1 MKVNKYKQKLT
12 LQISNILR
20 SLGLNFSIK
29 GTVLINEAIRI
40 MLEEIEYENY
50 LIVNDIYIRVAE
62 YYNIDFLQVKT
73 YIQYALD
80 HRNIIKSKENFE
92 KVFGFEY
99 NTYYF
104 TSKRFLEEIFNLLIV
119 YNNKDSL
126 LQNR

>member
-1 MKVNKYKQKLT
+1 MKVNKYKQKLI

-20 SLGLNFSIK
+20 SLGLNLSIK

-40 MLEEIEYENY
+40 MLEEIEYEKY
-50 LIVNDIYIRVAE
+50 LIVNDVYIKIAG

-80 HRNIIKSKENFE
+80 HGNIIKSKENFE

-104 TSKRFLEEIFNLLIV
+104 TSKRFLE
-119 YNNKDSL
+119 
-126 LQNR
+126 